1 MLYIR
6 GVQYLLLCKSSGFKM
21 PPHLPMKGR
30 GSTGFLH
37 AAMKSIPARAV
48 CTAIVRMWGAG
59 GSRECKMTEFPVGL
73 IFMAFK
79 AESGWCGGVR

>member
-21 PPHLPMKGR
+21 PPRLPMKGR

-48 CTAIVRMWGAG
+48 CTPIVRMWGAG
-59 GSRECKMTEFPVGL
+59 GSRECKTKR
-73 IFMAFK
+73 A
-79 AESGWCGGVR
+79 AHT

>member
-1 MLYIR
+1 
-6 GVQYLLLCKSSGFKM
+6 
-21 PPHLPMKGR
+21 MKGR

-48 CTAIVRMWGAG
+48 CTPIVRMWGAG

-79 AESGWCGGVR
+79 AESGWCGGVRWVIKYFLEKEVVARRVQKD